1 MSEFYK
7 ISDLSRLYNVC
18 TDTLRYY
25 EEQGILSPVRGE
37 NNYRLYGIQDICT
50 LNVIRSLRGLG
61 IPMER
66 IREYVS
72 NRTVD
77 STLNLYAEEIA
88 MIDEKI
94 RFLQE
99 ERKAVELQA
108 RMLTE
113 AKNLKAG
120 GFWLK
125 DYEERPCFT
134 LTEEVILENEID
146 FLLKKLE
153 KKHEKLIHTIGNQQ
167 MGATMDTE
175 FMRQGIYDHYSNV
188 FFVATAE
195 TDGGVFSIVSGEPSA
210 GSSRIPKGRYA
221 CTAYAGEYDGIG
233 GAVEAHLREISLRG
247 LSAAGPPRLLYW
259 IDAHETNRAEEYLT
273 EIQIAV
279 NVSGGADKVE

>member
-66 IREYVS
+66 IRDYVS
-72 NRTVD
+72 TRTVD
-77 STLNLYAEEIA
+77 STLSLYDEELS
-88 MIDEKI
+88 MIDDKI
-94 RFLQE
+94 RFLLE
-99 ERKAVELQA
+99 ERKAVETQA
-108 RMLTE
+108 RML
-113 AKNLKAG
+113 ADARALKAG

-153 KKHEKLIHTIGNQQ
+153 KKHEKLIHIIGNQQ
-167 MGATMDTE
+167 MGATMDPE
-175 FMRQGIYDHYSNV
+175 FMKQGIYDHYTNV
-188 FFVATAE
+188 FFVAAAE
-195 TDGGVFSIVSGEPSA
+195 SESDVFSIVSGEPA
-210 GSSRIPKGRYA
+210 TGSSRIPKGRYA
-221 CTAYAGEYDGIG
+221 CTAYGGEYDGIG
-233 GAVEAHLREISLRG
+233 RAVESHLREIDKRG
-247 LSAAGPPRLLYW
+247 LKPAGPPRLLYW

-279 NVSGGADKVE
+279 SP

>member
-61 IPMER
+61 ISMER

-72 NRTVD
+72 TRTVD
-77 STLNLYAEEIA
+77 STLELYEEELA
-88 MIDEKI
+88 MIDDKI
-94 RFLQE
+94 RFLLE
-99 ERKAVELQA
+99 ERKAVENQA
-108 RMLTE
+108 KMLAE
-113 AKNLKAG
+113 AKDKKAG
-120 GFWLK
+120 EFWMK

-153 KKHEKLIHTIGNQQ
+153 KRHEKLIHIIGNQQ
-167 MGATMDTE
+167 MGATMDPE
-175 FMRQGIYDHYSNV
+175 FMKQGIYDHYSNV

-195 TDGGVFSIVSGEPSA
+195 SESDVFSIVSKEPA
-210 GSSRIPKGRYA
+210 TGNSRIPKGRYA

-233 GAVEAHLREISLRG
+233 GAVEAHLEEIKARKLVP
-247 LSAAGPPRLLYW
+247 AGPPRLLYW
-259 IDAHETNRAEEYLT
+259 IDAHETNSAEEYLT
-273 EIQIAV
+273 EIQIL
-279 NVSGGADKVE
+279 VEE